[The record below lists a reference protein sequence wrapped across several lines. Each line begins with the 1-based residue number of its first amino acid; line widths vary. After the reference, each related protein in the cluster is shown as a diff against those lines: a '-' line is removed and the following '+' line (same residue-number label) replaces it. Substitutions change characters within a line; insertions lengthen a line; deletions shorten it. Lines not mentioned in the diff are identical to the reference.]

1 MSKIFKNMIPYWK
14 IVIVIIGL
22 LVVQAW
28 CDLSLPSYTSD
39 IIDVGIQNHGVEHV
53 MPEKIQEEEFQT
65 AQFIMTDQEK
75 HIWNDIYKKKG
86 DTKVLKNLSQDRLEE
101 LDEQLALPLIMN
113 YQMSAMEEK
122 TFEKMVAS
130 QMASGSKNN
139 GNQNG
144 TVSQGGK
151 DVGGQNG
158 TVSQGGKNNGG
169 QNSTASQGGKDV
181 GSQNDNSAKGGR
193 SSKTQSGL
201 SVDQIEKF
209 MGVKLHR
216 FRQKKEDSDG
226 NSKMVQCVDVRPVF
240 IAMQKNGMLDEKTLF
255 STRDSMKNTIDT
267 MGSSLVKTTGIAY
280 AIACDKAAGVDVD
293 KIQKT
298 YLVYAGLKMV
308 GMALL
313 MGVVTVLVG
322 FFASKVAAGIGMT
335 LRDNVFKKV
344 VGFSNAEMDRFSTA
358 SLITRSTNDIQ
369 QIQMV
374 SVMLLRMVAYAPI
387 LGIGGVLK
395 VVQTGA
401 GMGWI
406 IVLAIIVIIGYVLL
420 LMSSAMPKFK
430 LMQKLVDRINL
441 VSREILTGLSVI
453 RAFGRE
459 DTEEERFDAANKD
472 LTKTTLF
479 TNRVMTFMMPGMMM
493 IMNVLTVGIVWF
505 GAKKIDAGSMQVG
518 AMTAF
523 ITYAMMIVMSFLM
536 LTMMSIMLP
545 RAAVAAERIDEVIQT
560 ESSIVDID
568 EPETLTTHNGRIA
581 FEHVCFRYPGAT
593 EDVLHDIDFVAEPGK
608 TTAIIGSTG
617 CGKSTLV
624 NLIPR
629 LYDVT
634 DGKITLDG
642 KDIRRIAMSDLRE
655 EIGYV
660 PQKGILF
667 SGTIA
672 SNLRFGK
679 GDATE
684 EEIERAADIAQATEF
699 IDAKEERYDSAIA
712 QGGSNVSG
720 GQKQRLAIARAIAKN
735 PKICIFDDSFS
746 ALDLKTDAALR
757 GALSEN
763 VTDSTVIIVAQ
774 RISTILH
781 AEQILVLDEGR
792 IVGKGTHEE
801 LLEHCEV
808 YRQIAES
815 QLTASELGMEESEV
829 TMHE

>member
-267 MGSSLVKTTGIAY
+267 MGSSLVKTTGN
-280 AIACDKAAGVDVD
+280 
-293 KIQKT
+293 
-298 YLVYAGLKMV
+298 AGLKMV

>member
-1 MSKIFKNMIPYWK
+1 MSRIFKNMLPYWK
-14 IVIVIIGL
+14 AVIIIIAL
-22 LVVQAW
+22 LFVQAW
-28 CDLSLPSYTSD
+28 CDLSLPAYTSD
-39 IIDVGIQNHGVEHV
+39 IIDVGIQNNGVGHV
-53 MPEKIQEEEFQT
+53 VPEKMTADEFDT
-65 AQFIMTDQEK
+65 AQFIMTDKETNTWKDIYEK
-75 HIWNDIYKKKG
+75 KDDLYELKGLSNKELNDI
-86 DTKVLKNLSQDRLEE
+86 DEE
-101 LDEQLALPLIMN
+101 LTIPLIMN
-113 YQMSAMEEK
+113 YQMRAMEVD
-122 TFEKMVAS
+122 TFKETIAK
-130 QMASGSKNN
+130 QM
-139 GNQNG
+139 
-144 TVSQGGK
+144 GK
-151 DVGGQNG
+151 DV
-158 TVSQGGKNNGG
+158 
-169 QNSTASQGGKDV
+169 
-181 GSQNDNSAKGGR
+181 SAFADM
-193 SSKTQSGL
+193 
-201 SVDQIEKF
+201 SVEDIGAMMHVDLKSFKQE
-209 MGVKLHR
+209 
-216 FRQKKEDSDG
+216 KEDDDG
-226 NSKMVQCVDVRPVF
+226 NKIKVDCVDVRPIF
-240 IAMQKNGMLDEKTLF
+240 ANMLASGAMDKDQILSM
-255 STRDSMKNTIDT
+255 RDTMEDTIDT
-267 MGSSLVKTTGIAY
+267 MGSSLVKSMGIAY
-280 AIACDKAAGVDVD
+280 AVAADKDAGVNVD
-293 KIQKT
+293 KIQKS
-298 YLVYAGLKMV
+298 YLLSAGLKMV

-313 MGVVTVLVG
+313 MGLVTVLVG
-322 FFASKVAAGIGMT
+322 FFASRIGAGIGMN
-335 LRDNVFKKV
+335 LRDGVFKRV

-374 SVMLLRMVAYAPI
+374 SVLLLRMVAYAPI

-395 VVQTGA
+395 VMQTGA

-406 IVLAIIVIIGYVLL
+406 IVLAILVILGYVMV
-420 LMSSAMPKFK
+420 LMSVTMPKFK
-430 LMQKLVDRINL
+430 LMQKLVDNINL

-459 DTEEERFDAANKD
+459 KKEEERFDGANKE
-472 LTKTTLF
+472 LTKTMLF

-493 IMNVLTVGIVWF
+493 IMNVLTVGIVWV
-505 GAKKIDAGSMQVG
+505 GAHKIDAGTMQVG

-699 IDAKEERYDSAIA
+699 IDVKEDRYDSAIA

-746 ALDLKTDAALR
+746 ALDFKTDAKLR
-757 GALSEN
+757 QELN
-763 VTDSTVIIVAQ
+763 QLVKKTKSTVLLVGQ
-774 RISTILH
+774 RIASIMD
-781 AEQILVLDEGR
+781 ADQIIVLDEGR

-801 LLEHCEV
+801 LMKSCQV
-808 YRQIAES
+808 YQEIAYS
-815 QLTASELGMEESEV
+815 QLSKEELS
-829 TMHE
+829 HE